1 MLNSQSKIYTFN
13 GTEFQ
18 TERNV
23 LKVQNA
29 WLPLAIYF
37 DEILK
42 MYTEG
47 LESKEL
53 DGYKVRLTDIT
64 AKDKQDQSDLKKLQ
78 SEETPNVELIERIN
92 NQIEKNKSELD
103 KINSEYEWDETA
115 KAQQDEY
122 NKKLA
127 YAFQFLVSSY
137 EMIQGFLNVYLI
149 GDKSKLDYEDSEI
162 IPFVEKV
169 ITDFFL
175 YKMQNKN

>member
-1 MLNSQSKIYTFN
+1 MLNSQSKTYTFN
-13 GTEFQ
+13 GVEFQ

-29 WLPLAIYF
+29 WLPLAMYF

-53 DGYKVRLTDIT
+53 DGYKVRLSEIT
-64 AKDKQDQSDLKKLQ
+64 AKDKQDKSDLKKLQ
-78 SEETPNVELIERIN
+78 SEETPNTELIERVEK
-92 NQIEKNKSELD
+92 QIELNKAELD
-103 KINSEYEWDETA
+103 KINSEYEADETA
-115 KAQQDEY
+115 KAQQEEY

-127 YAFQFLVSSY
+127 YAFQSLISSY
-137 EMIQGFLNVYLI
+137 EMIKGFLNVYLI
-149 GDKSKLDYEDSEI
+149 GDKSKLDFEDSEI

-175 YKMQNKN
+175 YKMQNRN

>member
-1 MLNSQSKIYTFN
+1 MSIVVSKTYIFNDTTF
-13 GTEFQ
+13 T

-29 WLPLAIYF
+29 WLPLAMYF

-53 DGYKVRLTDIT
+53 NGYKVRLSNITD
-64 AKDKQDQSDLKKLQ
+64 KDKQDKSDLKKLQ
-78 SEETPNVELIERIN
+78 SEETPNTELI
-92 NQIEKNKSELD
+92 NQFNAELEKNKAELD
-103 KINSEYEWDETA
+103 KINSEYEADETA

-127 YAFQFLVSSY
+127 YAFQSLVSSY